1 MVDAVGHKVPVALAG
16 GVADGRGLAAAL
28 MLGAQGVVLGTR
40 FYASEEAAGHLAAKK
55 RIVSSSGDG
64 TTRSVVFDVSRRNV
78 WPAPFTGRCLNNSY
92 TQRWEGRELELM
104 RQGDEECVRFQEAQQ
119 RGDFDIAPVIAGEAA
134 GLIHDISPASEII
147 RRMVNEAEALLSR
160 AGRSARARETEQLI

>member
-1 MVDAVGHKVPVALAG
+1 
-16 GVADGRGLAAAL
+16 

-92 TQRWEGRELELM
+92 TQRWKGRELELM
-104 RQGDEECVRFQEAQQ
+104 RQGDEECIRFQEAQQ
-119 RGDFDIAPVIAGEAA
+119 RGDLILPLSLQVRPPALFTIFRRRAKSYGAWSTKPRRSYQGQGALLVQERLSNRFDIGPR
-134 GLIHDISPASEII
+134 P
-147 RRMVNEAEALLSR
+147 R
-160 AGRSARARETEQLI
+160 GRSAEIREVSVL